1 MKTQAPFEERLND
14 FKNLL
19 GKDATGEKPKLIL
32 IVVANTHDPE
42 IAKGC
47 EADIH
52 SIRNVFKHLCQH
64 THYVFCEMVITGTD
78 YSRKNIFAA
87 IDSIEPFDNDVTIFY
102 YSGHGFSYEKDPSIK
117 FPQIDLRPHNENNKI
132 NFIDTHTENLML
144 MLHLLRLRG
153 GRVNIVIGDCCNS
166 TIQFKRVLESSKVMN
181 IVEDLMPPVSKA
193 MSKKLFSEGA
203 VSILVAAAK
212 RGEYAV
218 SDAKLGS
225 LFTYSFTRA
234 LAKLLAKKP
243 QADSYLPWHRLLEET
258 RQHAFKLSQTYDI
271 GNGKPGHQEA
281 IFEIMFEKE

>member
-1 MKTQAPFEERLND
+1 LKEQAPFEERLAD
-14 FKNLL
+14 FTIRANY
-19 GKDATGEKPKLIL
+19 DRSGETHKLIL

-47 EADIH
+47 EADVR
-52 SIRNVFKHLCQH
+52 SIRNIFKHLCEH
-64 THYVFCEMVITGTD
+64 THYVFCEIVISGKD

-87 IDSIEPFDNDVTIFY
+87 IDALEPLDNDVTIFY
-102 YSGHGFSYEKDPSIK
+102 YSGHGFSYEKDPSKI
-117 FPQIDLRPHNENNKI
+117 FPQIDLRPHSVNNKI
-132 NFIDTHTENLML
+132 NFIESHTENLMV

-166 TIQFKRVLESSKVMN
+166 GIQFKRVLESSRVID
-181 IVEDLMPPVSKA
+181 IVEDLLPPVSKT

-234 LAKLLAKKP
+234 LAKLLSKEP
-243 QADSYLPWHRLLEET
+243 EADSYLPWHRLLEET
-258 RQHAFKLSQTYDI
+258 REHAFKLSQTYDI
-271 GNGKPGHQEA
+271 GGGKPGHQEA

>member
-1 MKTQAPFEERLND
+1 MKQMLFEERLNH

-19 GKDATGEKPKLIL
+19 NKDPSGQNPKLIL

-47 EADIH
+47 ETDVR
-52 SIRNVFKHLCQH
+52 SVREVFQHLCRH
-64 THYVFCEMVITGTD
+64 THYVFCEMVVSGTD

-87 IDSIEPFDNDVTIFY
+87 IDAIEPFDNDVTIFY

-117 FPQIDLRPHNENNKI
+117 FPQIDLRPHNENSKI
-132 NFIDTHTENLML
+132 DFINSHTENLML
-144 MLHLLRLRG
+144 ILQLLRLRG

-166 TIQFKRVLESSKVMN
+166 TIQFKRMLESSKVMD
-181 IVEDLMPPVSKA
+181 IVEDLMPPVHKA

-203 VSILVAAAK
+203 VSILAAAAQ

-218 SDAKLGS
+218 SDAKIGS

-234 LAKLLAKKP
+234 LARLLSKEP
-243 QADSYLPWHRLLEET
+243 TADSFLPWHHLLEEA
-258 RQHAFKLSQTYDI
+258 REKAFALSKTYDI
-271 GNGKPGHQEA
+271 GGGKPGHQEA
-281 IFEIMFEKE
+281 IFEIMLEKE